1 MEILTLLRANIK
13 KKKGT
18 VVSIAV
24 LMAIITAVMTAMISV
39 RDNYTQGMEDA
50 FSAAGSGDTLIM
62 IESKALTDE
71 LKESLENSSLVEKVE
86 YYDALGVN
94 GISHEESSSQNI
106 MFLSEMRGGIR
117 LFNSSL
123 TGFVEEI
130 PELQKGEIYLP
141 LGLKYNL
148 HCEVGDEVM
157 IRTAAD
163 EAEIPF
169 RVKGFVQEPCSGAA
183 TIGWKILFISS
194 EDRSTLSDSL
204 NTKFSDIEFDYKL
217 ISVSQSGNLSVAKFQ
232 RQLNLETKIIDNA
245 KGAITRE
252 QSVKYS
258 TLMPDVILDVVTVFT
273 VFLFVIVLIVMS
285 NSIGTEI
292 EIDYTSLG
300 ILKAMGFGNG
310 RIRLIFFLQYILAQ
324 TAGIIVGL
332 AVSLPIEYS
341 ISKAC
346 MSITAVLPASG
357 LSVGKSAA
365 YILLIFLC
373 SGAIILFKT
382 HRLVRLSPMRAISG
396 GREAI
401 YFDSRLNVPI
411 AKKQLSATL
420 ALRQVTSAK
429 RRYIGCV
436 IITAILTFFMITINL
451 IGGLLTAKGVRAAA
465 MGLELSDFYVI
476 YTDVPDRSY
485 ESEIEEIIS
494 SHTEITSKNFY
505 KHLYVSMNGE
515 SLSCEISKYP
525 ENTGGIFKGR
535 EPRYDNELIIT
546 EMLGDALGLKIGD
559 KVMLSYKNSE
569 AEFIVTGL
577 FQSTNDSGMTYMIN
591 FDGANRLGIETDFAL
606 GIFSVADRSKIPEI
620 EKEINEKYG
629 EFLSV
634 EALEED
640 FVIAQYKGIVDLL
653 RAVIYSFSILF
664 AFVVV
669 RMVCAKTF
677 IQERRDIGI
686 FKAVG
691 FSSGRLRLS
700 FAIRFFIAA
709 LVGACLGTAL
719 SLWLSAKS
727 IGALLSIIGVSRVFV
742 EFTPAA
748 VLVPAA
754 AISASFFLFA
764 LLASR
769 RINSV
774 EIKELVTE

>member
-18 VVSIAV
+18 VISIAV

-50 FSAAGSGDTLIM
+50 FSAAGSGDTLIF
-62 IESKALTDE
+62 IESNALTDE
-71 LKESLENSSLVEKVE
+71 LKEDLENSSLVEKVE

-94 GISHEESSSQNI
+94 GISHGENSSQNF
-106 MFLSEMRGGIR
+106 MLLSEMRGGIR

-148 HCEVGDEVM
+148 HCEVGDEIM
-157 IRTAAD
+157 IRITAD

-183 TIGWKILFISS
+183 TIGWKTLFISS
-194 EDRSTLSDSL
+194 EDLSELSDSL

-217 ISVSQSGNLSVAKFQ
+217 ISVSRSGNLSVAKFQ

-245 KGAITRE
+245 LGAITRD
-252 QSVKYS
+252 QSIRYS

-365 YILLIFLC
+365 YIILIFLC
-373 SGAIILFKT
+373 SGAVILFKT

-465 MGLELSDFYVI
+465 MGIPVRDFYVI

-485 ESEIEEIIS
+485 ASEIEEIIS

-525 ENTGGIFKGR
+525 ENTSGIFKGR

-546 EMLGDALGLKIGD
+546 EMLGDALDLKIGD

-577 FQSTNDSGMTYMIN
+577 FQSTNYSGMTYMIN
-591 FDGANRLGIETDFAL
+591 FDGADRLGIETDFAL
-606 GIFSVADRSKIPEI
+606 GVFSVADRSKIPEI

-634 EALEED
+634 EVLEDD
-640 FVIAQYKGIVDLL
+640 FATAQYKGIVDLL

-748 VLVPAA
+748 VLIPAA

>member
-1 MEILTLLRANIK
+1 MDILTLLRANIK

-18 VVSIAV
+18 VISIAV
-24 LMAIITAVMTAMISV
+24 LMAIITAVMTSMISV
-39 RDNYTQGMEDA
+39 RDNYRQGMEDA
-50 FSAAGSGDTLIM
+50 FSSAGSGDTVIM

-86 YYDALGVN
+86 YYDALGCN
-94 GISHEESSSQNI
+94 GIVSDKEEAQNM
-106 MFLSEMRGGIR
+106 MFLSEMRGGIK
-117 LFNSSL
+117 LFNSGL
-123 TGFVEEI
+123 TGFAEET

-141 LGLKYNL
+141 LGLKDIL
-148 HCEVGDEVM
+148 RCKVGDEVK
-157 IRTAAD
+157 IRIDAD
-163 EAEIPF
+163 GAEIPF
-169 RVKGFVQEPCSGAA
+169 KVKGFVQEPCNGAL
-183 TIGWKILFISS
+183 TIGWKTLFVSGEDLS
-194 EDRSTLSDSL
+194 ELADSL
-204 NTKFSDIEFDYKL
+204 NTKFSDLEFDYKL
-217 ISVSQSGNLSVAKFQ
+217 VSVSKSTDMSDVKFQ

-245 KGAITRE
+245 HGAITRE
-252 QSVKYS
+252 QSFRYS
-258 TLMPDVILDVVTVFT
+258 TLMPDVILDILTVFV
-273 VFLFVIVLIVMS
+273 VFLYVIVLIVMS

-310 RIRLIFFLQYILAQ
+310 RIRLIFVLQYMLAQ
-324 TAGIIVGL
+324 AVGIIVGL
-332 AVSLPIEYS
+332 AVALPIEYTLS
-341 ISKAC
+341 REC
-346 MSITAVLPASG
+346 MSITAVLPETG

-365 YILLIFLC
+365 YILLIFIS
-373 SGAIILFKT
+373 SGAIILLKT

-396 GREAI
+396 GREAV

-411 AKKQLSATL
+411 AKKPLSATL

-436 IITAILTFFMITINL
+436 LITAILTFFMITINL
-451 IGGLLTAKGVRAAA
+451 VSGLLTAKGIQSSNL
-465 MGLELSDFYVI
+465 GLVTNDFYVE
-476 YTDVPDRSY
+476 YTDAVDRSY
-485 ESEIEEIIS
+485 ESEIEETIS
-494 SHTEITSKNFY
+494 SHTEITYKDYY

-525 ENTGGIFKGR
+525 ENSGGVFKGR

-546 EMLGDALGLKIGD
+546 EMLADALDLKIGD

-591 FDGANRLGIETDFAL
+591 FDGAKRLGIETNYAVGL
-606 GIFSVADRSKIPEI
+606 FSVADRSRIPEI
-620 EKEINEKYG
+620 EQEINEKYG

-634 EALEED
+634 EVMEDDFLET
-640 FVIAQYKGIVDLL
+640 QYKDIVDLL
-653 RAVIYSFSILF
+653 RVVIYSFSILF

-691 FSSGRLRLS
+691 FSSERLRLS

-709 LVGACLGTAL
+709 FFGSCLGTAL
-719 SLWLSAKS
+719 SLWLSARS
-727 IGALLSIIGVSRVFV
+727 IGAVLSIIGISRVFV

-748 VLVPAA
+748 VLIPAA
-754 AISASFFLFA
+754 AISVSFFLFA
-764 LLASR
+764 LLTSR
-769 RINSV
+769 RIKSV
-774 EIKELVTE
+774 EARELVTE